1 MTTVVFRSG
10 IMASDSCITAGDVRV
25 YDTSKLVRLKDGSIA
40 GYAGCPH
47 DAVAIVKWLNGKDV
61 DVDFTKT
68 SFLVYTKGKKLLLYD
83 TEFPLEVKAP
93 YLALGTG
100 TGPALGALYMG
111 ATAIEAVKAA
121 IAIDTKSGGKVHSMT
136 L

>member
-1 MTTVVFRSG
+1 MTTIVWRNGVL
-10 IMASDSCITAGDVRV
+10 ASDSCITAGDVIV
-25 YDTSKLVRLKDGSIA
+25 YETSKLVRLKDGSIA

-47 DAVAIVKWLNGKDV
+47 DAIAIIKWLNGKDV

-68 SFLVYTKGKKLLLYD
+68 SFLVYTKKKKLLLYD
-83 TEFPLEVKAP
+83 TEYPLEVKGP

-100 TGPALGALYMG
+100 TSAALGALYMG

-121 IAIDTKSGGKVHSMT
+121 IAVDTKSGGKVNSMT